1 MNALFTNGWLS
12 VAVPAATSFFCIA
25 AVFGISSVVLYNKGA
40 KVNLAWILVAFGLFA
55 FGVAEGDKVFAALGL
70 PNLSVFREALRLCG
84 ALLIFGG
91 VLYGRDIFKRLV
103 K

>member
-1 MNALFTNGWLS
+1 MNALFSSGWMS
-12 VAVPAATSFFCIA
+12 VAVPAATSFFCFASVI
-25 AVFGISSVVLYNKGA
+25 GIINVVMYNKGA
-40 KVNLAWILVAFGLFA
+40 KVNLAWGLVAAGLFA
-55 FGVAEGDKVFAALGL
+55 FAVADGDRVFAALGL
-70 PNLSVFREALRLCG
+70 PNMSDLRGAVRLSG